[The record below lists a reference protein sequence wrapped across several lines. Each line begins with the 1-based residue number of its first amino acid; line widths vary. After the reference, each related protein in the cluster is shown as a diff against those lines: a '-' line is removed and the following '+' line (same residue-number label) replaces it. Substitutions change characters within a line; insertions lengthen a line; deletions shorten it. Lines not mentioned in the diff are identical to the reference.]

1 MVYTVPCPLTRLREV
16 YHLTGGNVKTERSEN
31 MSKGAMIMTGESAG
45 EVAKLSNR
53 QLAARIRKHN
63 ASAFMAF
70 TCDEIYMEAAR
81 RLAKI
86 K

>member
-1 MVYTVPCPLTRLREV
+1 
-16 YHLTGGNVKTERSEN
+16 
-31 MSKGAMIMTGESAG
+31 MSKGALIMTGESSG

-63 ASAFMAF
+63 SSAFMAF

-81 RLAKI
+81 RLAKM

>member
-1 MVYTVPCPLTRLREV
+1 
-16 YHLTGGNVKTERSEN
+16 
-31 MSKGAMIMTGESAG
+31 MSKGALIMTGESAG

>member
-1 MVYTVPCPLTRLREV
+1 
-16 YHLTGGNVKTERSEN
+16 
-31 MSKGAMIMTGESAG
+31 MSKGVLTMTGESAG

-63 ASAFMAF
+63 SIAVMAF
-70 TCDEIYMEAAR
+70 TGDEIYLEAAR
-81 RLAKI
+81 RLAKM